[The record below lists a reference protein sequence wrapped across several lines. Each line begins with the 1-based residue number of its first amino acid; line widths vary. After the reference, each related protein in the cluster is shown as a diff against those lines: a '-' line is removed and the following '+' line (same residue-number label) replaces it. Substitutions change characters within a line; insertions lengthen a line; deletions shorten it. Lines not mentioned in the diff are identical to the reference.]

1 LLDSSGEAEMET
13 LTEVARISP
22 EEVARRGNRGE
33 SFTFIDARNPQAWGE
48 SDVQLPGAIRV
59 PADEVGRHLR
69 EIPRDRP
76 VVAYCT

>member
-1 LLDSSGEAEMET
+1 MET

-22 EEVARRGNRGE
+22 DEIARRMERGE
-33 SFTFIDARNPQAWGE
+33 RFTFLDARNDQAWTDSG
-48 SDVQLPGAIRV
+48 VKLPGAIRI
-59 PADEVGRHLR
+59 PADEVGSRLR